1 MSEEFGTCWQ
11 EIHYPYLTAVRDI
24 ASDNNEMPDL
34 TDHEEAENWIRS
46 TPISFCNTHN
56 QKALEQVLN
65 SYDQETT
72 NFFRW
77 NVSYSA
83 DEISNLVNKKTG
95 IDFGT
100 IMDLIPQ
107 KRGPSGRILEL
118 LIVGERE
125 SAVIGKELEIRRALS
140 ESHLLS
146 SAFVV
151 EKESD
156 NNGNTATFR
165 LIGAGWGHGVGLC
178 QIGAAIMGTKGYS
191 YKDILGH
198 YYPGTIIRRYY

>member
-1 MSEEFGTCWQ
+1 M
-11 EIHYPYLTAVRDI
+11 LR
-24 ASDNNEMPDL
+24 L
-34 TDHEEAENWIRS
+34 TDKE
-46 TPISFCNTHN
+46 F
-56 QKALEQVLN
+56 LEYVKYMHSNYGIDLSKKRVLI
-65 SYDQETT
+65 EG
-72 NFFRW
+72 RL
-77 NVSYSA
+77 
-83 DEISNLVNKKTG
+83 SNIVNKKTG